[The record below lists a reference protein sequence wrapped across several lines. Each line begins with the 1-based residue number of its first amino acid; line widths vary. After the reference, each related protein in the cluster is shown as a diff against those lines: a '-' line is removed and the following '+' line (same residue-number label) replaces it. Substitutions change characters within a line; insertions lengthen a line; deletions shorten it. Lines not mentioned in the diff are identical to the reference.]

1 MSSILYL
8 DCSSGISGDMT
19 VAALLDLGADE
30 KVLKKAL
37 DSLDTEGFEVRIS
50 RVKKGGIE
58 ACDFQVILD
67 SAHDGHDH
75 DMEYLHGPGHDKEEK
90 QEQAHSHRGLAQI
103 LETIHKAQ
111 MTQGARKLASG
122 IFHILAQAEAKAHGV
137 SVKEV
142 HFHEVGAVDSIVDIV
157 AAAVCLDNLG
167 IHQVA
172 VPVLCDGH
180 GTIRC
185 RHGVIPVPVPAVVNI
200 AQEHGL
206 TLQITEVEGELVT
219 PTGAAIVA
227 AIRTTDK
234 LPRQFRIRR
243 TGLGAGKR
251 TYERPSILR
260 AMLLEEEHREQDEI
274 YKLETNIDD
283 CCGEV
288 LGHTMN
294 LLLEAGARDVHYA
307 PVFMKKNR
315 PAYQLNVICT
325 PEDVERLEGII
336 FRETT
341 TIGIRRV
348 RMERTVLPRET
359 ETVQTSLGPAQV
371 KVCSWGTESW
381 VYPEYESVTRL
392 ARENGCSYRDA
403 YENIRKECA
412 LPGQDGREV

>member
-172 VPVLCDGH
+172 VPVLCDPLQARRDSCPRPGSGKH
-180 GTIRC
+180 CPGARADPADYRGGGRIGDSHRSGYC
-185 RHGVIPVPVPAVVNI
+185 GGNQDYRQAAPAVSD
-200 AQEHGL
+200 
-206 TLQITEVEGELVT
+206 T
-219 PTGAAIVA
+219 
-227 AIRTTDK
+227 
-234 LPRQFRIRR
+234 
-243 TGLGAGKR
+243 
-251 TYERPSILR
+251 
-260 AMLLEEEHREQDEI
+260 
-274 YKLETNIDD
+274 
-283 CCGEV
+283 
-288 LGHTMN
+288 
-294 LLLEAGARDVHYA
+294 
-307 PVFMKKNR
+307 KNR
-315 PAYQLNVICT
+315 PW
-325 PEDVERLEGII
+325 
-336 FRETT
+336 
-341 TIGIRRV
+341 RRK
-348 RMERTVLPRET
+348 TDL
-359 ETVQTSLGPAQV
+359 
-371 KVCSWGTESW
+371 
-381 VYPEYESVTRL
+381 
-392 ARENGCSYRDA
+392 
-403 YENIRKECA
+403 
-412 LPGQDGREV
+412 